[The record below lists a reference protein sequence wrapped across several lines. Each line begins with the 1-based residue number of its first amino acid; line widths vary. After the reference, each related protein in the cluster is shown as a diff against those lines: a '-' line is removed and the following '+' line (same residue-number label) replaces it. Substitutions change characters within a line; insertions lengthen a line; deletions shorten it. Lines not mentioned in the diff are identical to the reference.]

1 MEGHIRTQDE
11 TAHAMASEL
20 AELTGESLD
29 QAVIE
34 AVRLRLEQERR
45 KQHDREQM
53 LRKVKAI
60 TAEMRAHMGH
70 PLPTS
75 DHSWLYNE
83 RGLPK

>member
-1 MEGHIRTQDE
+1 MEGHIRIEDE
-11 TAHAMASEL
+11 AAHAMASEL
-20 AELTGESLD
+20 AELTGESVD

-45 KQHDREQM
+45 KHDRERM
-53 LRKVKAI
+53 FRKVQAI

-75 DHSWLYNE
+75 DHSWLYDE
-83 RGLPK
+83 HGLPK

>member
-29 QAVIE
+29 Q